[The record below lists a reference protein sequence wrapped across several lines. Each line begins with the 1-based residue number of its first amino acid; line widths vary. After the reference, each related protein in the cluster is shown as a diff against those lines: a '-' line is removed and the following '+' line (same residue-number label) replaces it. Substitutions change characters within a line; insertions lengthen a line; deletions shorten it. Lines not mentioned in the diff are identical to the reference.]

1 MVSFWPWKGDVSS
14 PSSFEKT
21 LSTLS
26 NKITTTQTQLD
37 RARSRARRIKVL
49 WTLYL
54 AFAYLVYAVVLTLV
68 VGWQNLGPWEWTG
81 MAGGP
86 VFIYLV
92 RTLTNAYFS
101 FRIDTLES
109 RLKDHQTER
118 ARTIQKLKDA
128 TKYDSTLKL
137 LEKYGDS
144 GEKRVQPRK
153 QTIEGENLDSEQR
166 KGGNKKSRQVTSS
179 NIPSSRVNIPPPPT
193 ANIQRP
199 PQLPIVGASESRPG
213 SSRIPNHHAPHPD
226 QQSMEEFAPNAGP
239 LSPSYS
245 HYDISTG
252 SHHWY
257 DRIMDLMLGEDEMA
271 PKNRIVLICT
281 NCRLVNGQAPPGTQ
295 SLSELGRWKCM
306 SCGAS
311 NGEIDEGKKIIQEVL
326 RSNEPNNTLGSEDRD
341 SDLSSDLIKGENDSE
356 DAGDTDGGEASTATK
371 QSSQRHRTKKSQMVP

>member
-1 MVSFWPWKGDVSS
+1 MVSFWPWKGDTSS

-92 RTLTNAYFS
+92 RTLTNAYFI

-109 RLKDHQTER
+109 RLKDYQTER
-118 ARTIQKLKDA
+118 AKTIQKLKDA
-128 TKYDSTLKL
+128 TKYDSTLEL

-144 GEKRVQPRK
+144 GEKRGRHRK
-153 QTIEGENLDSEQR
+153 QTIEGGGVDSEQ
-166 KGGNKKSRQVTSS
+166 KEGNKKTRQSTGSDAS
-179 NIPSSRVNIPPPPT
+179 SSRINIPPPPT
-193 ANIQRP
+193 ANIQRTP
-199 PQLPIVGASESRPG
+199 NLAISGASESRPG
-213 SSRIPNHHAPHPD
+213 SSRMPNHHVLPPS
-226 QQSMEEFAPNAGP
+226 QLPTEEFAPNAGP
-239 LSPSYS
+239 LPRSYS
-245 HYDISTG
+245 QYDVHTG

-271 PKNRIVLICT
+271 PKNRIVLICQ

-306 SCGAS
+306 SCGAL
-311 NGEIDEGKKIIQEVL
+311 NGEMDEGKKIIRDVL
-326 RSNEPNNTLGSEDRD
+326 RSTDPNTDLRGGDRD
-341 SDLSSDLIKGENDSE
+341 SDLSSDVVKVGNDSE
-356 DAGDTDGGEASTATK
+356 DIGDTDGEDTSPPAQQPSR
-371 QSSQRHRTKKSQMVP
+371 RHRNKKSQMVP

>member
-109 RLKDHQTER
+109 RLKDYQTER
-118 ARTIQKLKDA
+118 AKTIQKLKDA
-128 TKYDSTLKL
+128 TKYDSTLEL
-137 LEKYGDS
+137 LQKYGDS
-144 GEKRVQPRK
+144 GEKRAQHRK
-153 QTIEGENLDSEQR
+153 QTLEGENVDSEQR
-166 KGGNKKSRQVTSS
+166 KANNKKTRQSAGADISGSR
-179 NIPSSRVNIPPPPT
+179 INIPPPPT

-199 PQLPIVGASESRPG
+199 LHPPLLGGLGSRPG
-213 SSRIPNHHAPHPD
+213 SSHVPNNHAYPQD
-226 QQSMEEFAPNAGP
+226 QQPTEEFAPNAGP
-239 LSPSYS
+239 LPPSYS
-245 HYDISTG
+245 QYDVKPG

-271 PKNRIVLICT
+271 PKNRIVLICQ

-306 SCGAS
+306 SCGAL
-311 NGEIDEGKKIIQEVL
+311 NGEMDEGKKIIREVL
-326 RSNEPNNTLGSEDRD
+326 RSNEPSTGSRGEDRD
-341 SDLSSDLIKGENDSE
+341 SDLSSDVVKVENDSE
-356 DAGDTDGGEASTATK
+356 DVGETDGEETSAVVQ
-371 QSSQRHRTKKSQMVP
+371 QSNQKHRTKKSQMVP